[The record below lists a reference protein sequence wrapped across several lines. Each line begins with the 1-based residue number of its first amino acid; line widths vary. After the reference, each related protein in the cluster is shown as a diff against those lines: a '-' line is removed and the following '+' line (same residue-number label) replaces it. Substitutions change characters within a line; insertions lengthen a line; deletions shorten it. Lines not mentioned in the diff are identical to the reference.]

1 MKVYCQ
7 CGAVAH
13 APKHEQNG
21 DSSDLHCV
29 CSDPNCGHSFVQA
42 VGYKHT
48 LQHSKLSLEQGAFV
62 KQKRIFCGCGS
73 RARITKTNRLSQNC
87 ADVYCQCTNTDCGH
101 QFVAFSHYHSPLS
114 PSAKTTD
121 ELASALI
128 RSLTPERRKDL
139 HSQLS
144 LF

>member
-1 MKVYCQ
+1 MRVYCQ

-48 LQHSKLSLEQGAFV
+48 LQHSKLELEQGAFV
-62 KQKRIFCGCGS
+62 KQKRIFLWL
-73 RARITKTNRLSQNC
+73 RFPC
-87 ADVYCQCTNTDCGH
+87 ADH
-101 QFVAFSHYHSPLS
+101 QNEQTL
-114 PSAKTTD
+114 AK
-121 ELASALI
+121 LC
-128 RSLTPERRKDL
+128 
-139 HSQLS
+139 
-144 LF
+144 